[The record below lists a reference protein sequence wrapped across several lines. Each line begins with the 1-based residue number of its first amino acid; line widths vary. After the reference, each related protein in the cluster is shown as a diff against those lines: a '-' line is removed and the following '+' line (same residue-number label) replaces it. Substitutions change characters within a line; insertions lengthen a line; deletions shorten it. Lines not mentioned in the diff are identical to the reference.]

1 MAGLRDRLSWPL
13 RNGGGMST
21 PFLTRLLQSCCRHNF
36 SWPHIGTHG
45 HDYQVCVLCG
55 AAYEYDWT
63 TMKRTRRI
71 AVADNPGNPPLQSSQ
86 A

>member
-1 MAGLRDRLSWPL
+1 VAGLRADPSQPPEM
-13 RNGGGMST
+13 GGGMST

-36 SWPHIGTHG
+36 SWPHTGSCG

-55 AAYEYDWT
+55 VAYEYDWT
-63 TMKRTRRI
+63 TMKRTRRL
-71 AVADNPGNPPLQSSQ
+71 APPEENRNQSLSGSQ

>member
-1 MAGLRDRLSWPL
+1 VAGLRASWSRPPTL
-13 RNGGGMST
+13 GGGMST

-36 SWPHIGTHG
+36 SWPHNGSQG

-55 AAYEYDWT
+55 AAYEYDWS

-71 AVADNPGNPPLQSSQ
+71 ASQ
-86 A
+86 EERGDQALPSAQA

>member
-1 MAGLRDRLSWPL
+1 MAGPRALSSLPKI
-13 RNGGGMST
+13 GGSMST

-36 SWPHIGTHG
+36 SWPHTGSHG

-55 AAYEYDWT
+55 AAYEYDWS

-71 AVADNPGNPPLQSSQ
+71 PRLEDNSAPPLQSSQ